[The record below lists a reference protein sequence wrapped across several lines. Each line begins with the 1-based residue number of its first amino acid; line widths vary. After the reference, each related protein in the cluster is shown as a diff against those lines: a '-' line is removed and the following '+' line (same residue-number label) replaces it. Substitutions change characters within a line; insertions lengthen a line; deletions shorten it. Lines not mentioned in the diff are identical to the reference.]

1 MPDVY
6 AAITEVEADVVE
18 RVAVALE
25 VSAADPQ
32 HREMVAAYL
41 TDLAPSNGA
50 RVLEVG
56 CGTGA
61 VARMLAAWPGIGEVV
76 GVDPSPI
83 LLAKARELA
92 QGIGAVTFVE
102 GDGRRLRFEDEEF
115 DVVVV
120 HRVLSHVPEPERVL
134 AEAFRVLRPR
144 GGLTV
149 FDGDYATVTLATH
162 DLDPL
167 QLCVDAF
174 RSAYPTDAWLIRRL
188 AALVRTAGFEP
199 GRLRSHG
206 DVQIDEPDYMLS
218 IADRGADA
226 LVAAGAAGAE
236 LGEALKAEAR
246 RRVADGA
253 FFGHIAYASLT
264 VRKPQ

>member
-6 AAITEVEADVVE
+6 AAITEVEAEVVE
-18 RVAVALE
+18 RIADVLE

-41 TDLAPSNGA
+41 ADLAPSDGA

-61 VARMLAAWPGIGEVV
+61 VARMLAAWPGVGEMV

-92 QGIGAVTFVE
+92 QGIGVVTFVE
-102 GDGRRLRFEDEEF
+102 GDGRLRFDDEDF
-115 DVVVV
+115 DAVVL
-120 HRVLSHVPEPERVL
+120 HRVLSHVPGPERVL
-134 AEAFRVLRPR
+134 AEASRVLRPR
-144 GGLTV
+144 GGLAV
-149 FDGDYATVTLATH
+149 FEGDYTTIT
-162 DLDPL
+162 
-167 QLCVDAF
+167 
-174 RSAYPTDAWLIRRL
+174 
-188 AALVRTAGFEP
+188 
-199 GRLRSHG
+199 
-206 DVQIDEPDYMLS
+206 QIDEPDYMLG

-246 RRVADGA
+246 RRVGDGA